1 MQYLTFLACLDMKY
15 NVLTIYDATVAC
27 MFECVL
33 LYLYT
38 NILYFSCY
46 HNLYNTIVYVD
57 QNDLFLFMKVCYL
70 KKVT

>member
-1 MQYLTFLACLDMKY
+1 MQYLTFLASLDMKY
-15 NVLTIYDATVAC
+15 NVLTICGATVAC

-70 KKVT
+70 KKR